1 MGETRLDRAARL
13 ESLFPRV
20 LRTMFKPVANDPLV
34 DLPVGQMRMMR
45 LLATR
50 SWTPSGL
57 GDELGLSVS
66 AVTQMANRLDAIGLV
81 TRTEDPMDRRVKH
94 LSLTPRGSELMTKR
108 QDRRVHHLVSVLSC
122 IPDARQIEIIEAME
136 ELLDAS
142 VRASESIDNSILT
155 EAEVEQM
162 FRFGPPLTKEFR

>member
-1 MGETRLDRAARL
+1 
-13 ESLFPRV
+13 
-20 LRTMFKPVANDPLV
+20 
-34 DLPVGQMRMMR
+34 
-45 LLATR
+45 
-50 SWTPSGL
+50 
-57 GDELGLSVS
+57 
-66 AVTQMANRLDAIGLV
+66 
-81 TRTEDPMDRRVKH
+81 
-94 LSLTPRGSELMTKR
+94 MTKR